1 MGTAIP
7 GGRWNRFL
15 DTETE
20 PMSLIRSMIRILSQN
35 YNFHLESRPSLVLT
49 HITIPQKNGVD
60 FQSLTLYMS

>member
-7 GGRWNRFL
+7 GGRRNRFL

-35 YNFHLESRPSLVLT
+35 YNFHLEADL
-49 HITIPQKNGVD
+49 H
-60 FQSLTLYMS
+60 

>member
-35 YNFHLESRPSLVLT
+35 YNFHLEADL
-49 HITIPQKNGVD
+49 H
-60 FQSLTLYMS
+60 